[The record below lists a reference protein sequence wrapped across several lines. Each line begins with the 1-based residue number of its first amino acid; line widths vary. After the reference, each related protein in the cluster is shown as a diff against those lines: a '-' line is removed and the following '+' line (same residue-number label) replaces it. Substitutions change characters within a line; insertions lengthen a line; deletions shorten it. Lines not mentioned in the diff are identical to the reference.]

1 MPPTSPNA
9 ATYAAL
15 SVWGGLDC
23 SAIAPTAKAIRMYP
37 AWAMLEYAS
46 MRLIDR
52 WGIATTFPTVCVTIA
67 RIAKVA
73 TQSTWTLRRPMRKT
87 RNSATI
93 PTFFEAD
100 VRRTLIVVGEPWYTS
115 GAHMWNGTT
124 ATLNPKPAISRTRAM
139 IRGGSSSG
147 WPARGGAFRRGKGA
161 VVGFPVDV
169 VPAIP

>member
-1 MPPTSPNA
+1 
-9 ATYAAL
+9 
-15 SVWGGLDC
+15 
-23 SAIAPTAKAIRMYP
+23 
-37 AWAMLEYAS
+37 MLEYAS

-52 WGIATTFPTVCVTIA
+52 WGIATTYPNVRLTIA
-67 RIAKVA
+67 RIANVA

-124 ATLNPKPAISRTRAM
+124 ATLNPKPEVSRTRAM
-139 IRGGSSSG
+139 IRGGSISG
-147 WPARGGAFRRGKGA
+147 WPARVRPFRRSKRS
-161 VVGFPVDV
+161 VVVFPIDV